1 MISKM
6 KKRYTA
12 NKEEILEMHNKNK
25 TQKMILKEQ
34 AGDIKSKLRKMVD
47 DGQVPDVVSIAE
59 LETTNP
65 DRRFAIKKKS
75 KKYPGQFVYLFHDF
89 KWGRFGTDGKFVYEK
104 GTWEPLKPTPKPP
117 TVDDKFKSAEVESYK
132 TKFGAKTKEEALSS
146 GWDLTN
152 LEKVTINGVE
162 LYKPK
167 SRQGVVTAVSD
178 EQKGVLAAYKARY
191 EAKEW
196 DELTP
201 AEKALGWKEMDIP
214 NSERLFGRPVK
225 LYTQTSQRMKVS
237 DQPYQDFRKD
247 YDVTEK
253 DCVDFIQQYFDDYK
267 TGRPVDNDYFLNFK
281 PKVQFCKNK
290 FHNRWGLRVNANK
303 LNKILDLMSR
313 DISEYQGVS
322 LPPSIASEG
331 SNKHLWLLEKR

>member
-1 MISKM
+1 ME
-6 KKRYTA
+6 KKYFA

-47 DGQVPDVVSIAE
+47 DGQVPDVISIAE

-89 KWGRFGTDGKFVYEK
+89 KWGRFGTDKKFVFEK
-104 GTWEPLKPTPKPP
+104 GNWEPLPPKPKEP
-117 TVDDKFKSAEVESYK
+117 TADDKFKSDQVSDYK
-132 TKFGAKTKEEALSS
+132 MKYGAVTPEEAISKGL
-146 GWDLTN
+146 DTTDM
-152 LEKVTINGVE
+152 EKVVVNGVT
-162 LYKPK
+162 LYIPR
-167 SRQGVVTAVSD
+167 SRKGVVTSVTD
-178 EQKGVLAAYKARY
+178 EHKGVLAAYKERY
-191 EAKEW
+191 QAKEW

-237 DQPYQDFRKD
+237 DKPYQDFRKE

-253 DCVDFIQQYFDDYK
+253 ECVDFVQQYFDDYK
-267 TGRPVDNDYFLNFK
+267 TGRPVDDDYFLNFK

-290 FHNRWGLRVNANK
+290 YHNRWGIRMNANK

-313 DISEYQGVS
+313 EISEYQGVS

-331 SNKHLWLLEKR
+331 SNKHLWLLQNN